1 MEGTTR
7 SLPPTIEKQKGVAP
21 FKSVEPNSGT
31 AFLLIFARN
40 SLFALLNFLFE
51 NIFYLEM
58 LSLILLISVLTP
70 FKSQFPSLCTYLFS
84 FLKFF
89 IYFAYF

>member
-7 SLPPTIEKQKGVAP
+7 SLPPTIEKQKGVDP

-51 NIFYLEM
+51 NIF
-58 LSLILLISVLTP
+58 
-70 FKSQFPSLCTYLFS
+70 LFRNTQLNS
-84 FLKFF
+84 
-89 IYFAYF
+89 IN